1 MQLLRRMPTKTVRVN
16 TNITAEQ
23 KKALDHLTA
32 TTGAPLTWLIQQAIA
47 QYLQRR
53 EKELK

>member
-1 MQLLRRMPTKTVRVN
+1 MPSKTIRVN

-23 KKALDHLTA
+23 KKALDRLTK

-47 QYLQRR
+47 LYLERR
-53 EKELK
+53 EEDLK